1 MKRSLIL
8 LILLMIIIAS
18 FNISFGSSNIPQVDV
33 KVDGKSMKVPRVSLM
48 LDGSSLSTVV
58 PPVIMGDRTLVPIRF
73 MESLGAQIGW
83 DNATQTATV
92 VHNSAVVS
100 MSINSDKVLVNG
112 QSMQLDQGS
121 IPKLVTFT
129 AMNNDSRTMVPVRFV
144 SQVLGYNVNWDPSSY
159 TATIDSPK
167 TEAPQTAGTS
177 TITAIS
183 AVKGSTGKYRI
194 KITSDKPLQYDS
206 MYLEGSG
213 KLVLD
218 FKDARLNIPGKV
230 DAPGDFSLE
239 EDLIQRVQYSQF
251 TIPPNPYTTRLVLT
265 LSENAEF
272 SFVAS
277 EDGTS
282 SVIAFDDNQITGIYQ
297 DEEDNRDFI
306 LVEGVTIPEYNVI
319 ELTNPTRTVIDIM
332 DATLYGEQYQTFD
345 YSLGII
351 KQVRASQF
359 VADKNY
365 SSNDRIVRVVLD
377 IKDGVDNPKVLIVPT
392 EEGLRIYP
400 EENIWEDFSYE
411 NLGREAKLLFRH
423 MERVEADFEYD
434 EVRKE
439 LFIKIPSD
447 STNLPEG
454 SFVIKDNLVNQVE
467 VSRGRS
473 TTEITV
479 GFRRSVNIELLSREK
494 DYSLELLAARNENI
508 DPNARTI
515 VIDAGHGGKDPGAI
529 SITGYQEKA
538 VNLSMALQLEEA
550 LKAQG
555 YNVILTRNEDLFVD
569 LYDRARIA
577 NSLNADIFISM
588 HANSNIKSSITGLEV
603 LYCPATSSEFKLE
616 DQYPFADT
624 VYSSII
630 RNTGIPGRGVIKR
643 PELVVLRETIMPAI
657 LIEIGYL
664 SNPQDEALV
673 RDPAYQMRVVQ
684 GITEGIAQ
692 YFQLY

>member
-8 LILLMIIIAS
+8 MALIMIIIAS

-33 KVDGKSMKVPRVSLM
+33 RVDGKAMKVPKVSLK
-48 LDGSSLSTVV
+48 LDGNSLSTVV
-58 PPVIMGDRTLVPIRF
+58 PPVIMGSRTLVPIRF
-73 MESLGAQIGW
+73 MESLGAQISW
-83 DNATQTATV
+83 DNTTQTATV

-112 QSMQLDQGS
+112 QSMTLDPDS
-121 IPKLVTFT
+121 IPKLVTYT
-129 AMNNDSRTMVPVRFV
+129 SMNNDSRTMVPVRFI

-159 TATIDSPK
+159 TAIIDSPK
-167 TEAPQTAGTS
+167 PETPQPSGIA
-177 TITAIS
+177 TITSINAI
-183 AVKGSTGKYRI
+183 KGSTGKHRI
-194 KITSDKPLQYDS
+194 KITSDKPLQYES

-218 FKDARLNIPGKV
+218 FKDAKLNIPGRV
-230 DAPGDFSLE
+230 DAPGDFTLE
-239 EDLIQRVQYSQF
+239 EDLIKRVQYSQF
-251 TIPPNPYTTRLVLT
+251 TIPPNPYTTRVVLT
-265 LSENAEF
+265 LNEKAEF

-277 EDGTS
+277 EDGTTS
-282 SVIAFDDNQITGIYQ
+282 YIAFDENQVTGIFTGR
-297 DEEDNRDFI
+297 EDNRDFI
-306 LVEGVTIPEYNVI
+306 LVEGITMPEYNII
-319 ELTNPTRTVIDIM
+319 ELTNPTRIVIDIM
-332 DATLYGEQYQTFD
+332 DTALIGNQYQTFD
-345 YSLGII
+345 YSLGIV

-377 IKDGVDNPKVLIVPT
+377 IKDGIDNPKVLLVPT
-392 EEGLRIYP
+392 EKGLRIYP
-400 EENIWEDFSYE
+400 EENIWEAFAYE
-411 NLGREAKLLFRH
+411 NLGREAKLLFKH
-423 MERVEADFEYD
+423 LERVEAKFEYD

-439 LFIKIPSD
+439 LFIKIPSS

-479 GFRRSVNIELLSREK
+479 GFRRSVNIKLLSRER

-508 DPNARTI
+508 DPSARTI

-529 SITGYQEKA
+529 SINGFHEKEI
-538 VNLSMALQLEEA
+538 NLSMALQLEEA
-550 LKAQG
+550 LRQQG
-555 YNVILTRNEDLFVD
+555 YNVMLTRDSDLFVD
-569 LYDRARIA
+569 LYQRARIA
-577 NSLNADIFISM
+577 NGLNADLFISM
-588 HANSNIKSSITGLEV
+588 HANSNIKSNITGLEV
-603 LYCPATSSEFKLE
+603 LYCPSTSSEFKLE
-616 DQYPFADT
+616 DQYPFAET

-684 GITEGIAQ
+684 GITEGIFQ

>member
-1 MKRSLIL
+1 
-8 LILLMIIIAS
+8 
-18 FNISFGSSNIPQVDV
+18 
-33 KVDGKSMKVPRVSLM
+33 
-48 LDGSSLSTVV
+48 
-58 PPVIMGDRTLVPIRF
+58 VITLG
-73 MESLGAQIGW
+73 E
-83 DNATQTATV
+83 
-92 VHNSAVVS
+92 
-100 MSINSDKVLVNG
+100 K
-112 QSMQLDQGS
+112 
-121 IPKLVTFT
+121 
-129 AMNNDSRTMVPVRFV
+129 
-144 SQVLGYNVNWDPSSY
+144 
-159 TATIDSPK
+159 
-167 TEAPQTAGTS
+167 
-177 TITAIS
+177 
-183 AVKGSTGKYRI
+183 
-194 KITSDKPLQYDS
+194 
-206 MYLEGSG
+206 
-213 KLVLD
+213 
-218 FKDARLNIPGKV
+218 
-230 DAPGDFSLE
+230 
-239 EDLIQRVQYSQF
+239 
-251 TIPPNPYTTRLVLT
+251 
-265 LSENAEF
+265 AEF

-332 DATLYGEQYQTFD
+332 DATLHGEQYQTFD

-423 MERVEADFEYD
+423 LERVEADFEYD

-454 SFVIKDNLVNQVE
+454 SFVIKDNFVDQVE

-479 GFRRSVNIELLSREK
+479 GFRRSVNIELLYRER

-508 DPNARTI
+508 DPNARTV

-529 SITGYQEKA
+529 SITGFQEKA

-569 LYDRARIA
+569 LYDRSRIA
-577 NSLNADIFISM
+577 NSLNADLFISM

>member
-8 LILLMIIIAS
+8 MALIMIIIAS

-33 KVDGKSMKVPRVSLM
+33 RVDGKAMKVPKVSLK
-48 LDGSSLSTVV
+48 LDGNSLSTVV
-58 PPVIMGDRTLVPIRF
+58 PPVIMGSRTLVPIRF
-73 MESLGAQIGW
+73 MESLGAQISW
-83 DNATQTATV
+83 DNTTQTATV

-112 QSMQLDQGS
+112 QSMTLDPDS
-121 IPKLVTFT
+121 IPKLVTYT
-129 AMNNDSRTMVPVRFV
+129 SMNNDSRTMVPVRFI

-159 TATIDSPK
+159 TAIIDSPK
-167 TEAPQTAGTS
+167 PETPQPSSIA
-177 TITAIS
+177 TITSINAI
-183 AVKGSTGKYRI
+183 KGSTGKHRI
-194 KITSDKPLQYDS
+194 KITSDKPLQYES

-218 FKDARLNIPGKV
+218 FKDAKLNIPGRV
-230 DAPGDFSLE
+230 DAPGDFTLE
-239 EDLIQRVQYSQF
+239 EDLIKRVQYSQF
-251 TIPPNPYTTRLVLT
+251 TIPPNPYTTRVVLT
-265 LSENAEF
+265 LNEKAEF

-277 EDGTS
+277 EDGTTS
-282 SVIAFDDNQITGIYQ
+282 YIAFDENQVTGISTGR
-297 DEEDNRDFI
+297 EDNRDFI
-306 LVEGVTIPEYNVI
+306 LVEGITMPEYNII
-319 ELTNPTRTVIDIM
+319 ELTNPTRIVIDIM
-332 DATLYGEQYQTFD
+332 DTALIGNQYQTFD
-345 YSLGII
+345 YSLGIV

-377 IKDGVDNPKVLIVPT
+377 IKDGVDNPKVLLVPT
-392 EEGLRIYP
+392 EKGLRIYP
-400 EENIWEDFSYE
+400 EENIWEAFAYE
-411 NLGREAKLLFRH
+411 NLGREAKLLFKH
-423 MERVEADFEYD
+423 LERVEAKFEYD

-439 LFIKIPSD
+439 LFIKIPSS

-479 GFRRSVNIELLSREK
+479 GFRRSVNIELLSRER

-508 DPNARTI
+508 DPSARTI

-529 SITGYQEKA
+529 SINGFHEKEI
-538 VNLSMALQLEEA
+538 NLSMALQLEEA
-550 LKAQG
+550 LRQQG
-555 YNVILTRNEDLFVD
+555 YNVILTRDSDLFVD
-569 LYDRARIA
+569 LYQRARIA
-577 NSLNADIFISM
+577 NGLNADLFISM
-588 HANSNIKSSITGLEV
+588 HANSNIKSNITGLEV
-603 LYCPATSSEFKLE
+603 LYCPSTSSEFKLE
-616 DQYPFADT
+616 DQYPFAET

-684 GITEGIAQ
+684 GITEGIFQ

>member
-8 LILLMIIIAS
+8 LIILMICIAS
-18 FNISFGSSNIPQVDV
+18 FNISFANSNIPQVDV
-33 KVDGKSMKVPRVSLM
+33 RVDGKSMRVPKVALM
-48 LDGSSLSTVV
+48 LDGSSLTTVV
-58 PPVIMGDRTLVPIRF
+58 PPVIMGSRTLVPIRF

-112 QSMQLDQGS
+112 QTMQLDADS
-121 IPKLVTFT
+121 VPKLVTFT
-129 AMNNDSRTMVPVRFV
+129 SMNNDSRTMVPVRFV
-144 SQVLGYNVNWDPSSY
+144 SQVLGYDVNWDQSSY
-159 TATIDSPK
+159 TAIIDSP
-167 TEAPQTAGTS
+167 EVQTPKPSGIA
-177 TITAIS
+177 TISGIN
-183 AVKGSTGKYRI
+183 AVKGSTGKYRL

-218 FKDARLNIPGKV
+218 FKDAKLDIPGRM
-230 DAPGDFSLE
+230 DAPGDFTLE

-265 LSENAEF
+265 LSQNAEF

-277 EDGTS
+277 DDGTS
-282 SVIAFDDNQITGIYQ
+282 SVIAFDDNQISGIYP
-297 DEEDNRDFI
+297 DREDGRDYI
-306 LVEGVTIPEYNVI
+306 LVEGVTKPEYNII
-319 ELTNPTRTVIDIM
+319 ELTNPTRVVIDIM
-332 DATLYGEQYQTFD
+332 DATLRGEQYQTFD
-345 YSLGII
+345 YTLGII
-351 KQVRASQF
+351 KSVRASQF

-377 IKDGVDNPKVLIVPT
+377 IKDGVDDPKVLIVPT
-392 EEGLRIYP
+392 EEGLRIFP

-411 NLGREAKLLFRH
+411 NLGREAKLLFKH
-423 MERVEADFEYD
+423 LDRVEADFEYD

-439 LFIKIPSD
+439 LLIEIPSD

-473 TTEITV
+473 KTEITV
-479 GFRRSVNIELLSREK
+479 VFRRSVNIELLSRER
-494 DYSLELLAARNENI
+494 DDVLELLAARNEDI
-508 DPNARTI
+508 DPGARTI

-529 SITGYQEKA
+529 SINGYHEKEI
-538 VNLSMALQLEEA
+538 NLSMALQLEEA
-550 LKAQG
+550 LRQQG
-555 YNVILTRNEDLFVD
+555 YNVILTRDEDVFVD
-569 LYDRARIA
+569 LYERSRIA
-577 NSLNADIFISM
+577 NGLNADLFISM

-616 DQYPFADT
+616 DQYPFADFI
-624 VYSSII
+624 YSGII

-643 PELVVLRETIMPAI
+643 PELVVLRETIMPAV
-657 LIEIGYL
+657 LIEVGYL
-664 SNPQDEALV
+664 SNPQDEVLV
-673 RDPAYQMRVVQ
+673 RDKAYQMKVVQ
-684 GITEGIAQ
+684 GIVEGVFE
-692 YFQLY
+692 YFQQY